1 MDKNSR
7 DFFNALNRFDR
18 KGETSQL
25 DIIDIGHITLEE
37 ITTKYEKYIKWY
49 YQFLNSVEGQN
60 KIEESKCQKKEYDK
74 MYCFWINP
82 FHIAIRNEIGK
93 TGIPKQEVKKRV
105 TGKEDKAILTQETIN
120 YIKSKYINERE
131 EKKYTIN
138 SENAKKEIL
147 IIIKEMLAK
156 QEEMKE
162 KKEII
167 KEQRTPIEQIE
178 KYTFNTGVIN
188 QDKSYIKK
196 YRILFEE
203 NGIEHAKQLYGDID
217 LERFY
222 KDKCY
227 QRVVLEAIEDLEIE
241 NYKEKTKNNYIG
253 SFQSIIQ
260 NGVQTWQ
267 QEIREGDLDAIK
279 KIEQQEEKYSKIA
292 QKQKSSMKIG
302 EER

>member
-18 KGETSQL
+18 KGKTSQL

-49 YQFLNSVEGQN
+49 YQFLNTVDGQN
-60 KIEESKCQKKEYDK
+60 KIEESKLQKKEYDK

-93 TGIPKQEVKKRV
+93 TGMPKQEVKKIV
-105 TGKEDKAILTQETIN
+105 TGKDDKAILTQDSIE
-120 YIKSKYINERE
+120 YIRSKYINVLE

-138 SENAKKEIL
+138 SENAKKEL
-147 IIIKEMLAK
+147 LKIIKEIIAK

-178 KYTFNTGVIN
+178 KYTFNTGVLN
-188 QDKSYIKK
+188 QSKSYIKK
-196 YRILFEE
+196 YKILFEA